1 MNEYSAFFLLWT
13 SMSLSLIWHLE
24 FQVDLADTKES
35 KDIPLWGT
43 GVSIRIVHVQRLW
56 KK

>member
-1 MNEYSAFFLLWT
+1 
-13 SMSLSLIWHLE
+13 MSPSLIWRLE

-43 GVSIRIVHVQRLW
+43 GVSVRTVQVQRLW

>member
-1 MNEYSAFFLLWT
+1 
-13 SMSLSLIWHLE
+13 MSLSLIWRLE
-24 FQVDLADTKES
+24 FQVDVADTKQS

-43 GVSIRIVHVQRLW
+43 GVCIRIVQVQRLW

>member
-1 MNEYSAFFLLWT
+1 
-13 SMSLSLIWHLE
+13 MSLSLIWCLE

-35 KDIPLWGT
+35 KDIPLWAT
-43 GVSIRIVHVQRLW
+43 DVFIRIVQVQRLW